1 MPIAPPTDQ
10 IRADAEP
17 AVERLVDITNTEQ
30 EARRDALDC
39 LRIEFGVERPG
50 QKLENFATLDSDSFV
65 AEVRKRRSKSAGTL
79 TPAAL
84 NDLRAGYAEITT
96 PMREGR
102 AEAASL
108 ERRLS
113 DLVNQA

>member
-50 QKLENFATLDSDSFV
+50 QKLENFATLDSFV

-96 PMREGR
+96 PMREDR

-108 ERRLS
+108 ERGLS